1 MKNKIISITALIL
14 AITLFIFTGCNSTK
28 KPADETTA
36 APVAA
41 ETTSEADETVEA
53 AEKETEIVSEIVT
66 NEEGETEIVTEFVTK
81 EDEEITTKKPS
92 GKPESTTTK
101 KSFTTK
107 EIVEIFNTSANKIK
121 TDASKVVKNFEKRI
135 VNEDKTDIP
144 SAMGA
149 IAEDMMK
156 SMMGDDTEPIPFT
169 GKDEIRE
176 NFIVPQ
182 QSYVSKLTPDYVVK
196 AECKD
201 NGKTYEIYLKLKEHK
216 NPTAGIGV
224 GAVCDVIETHEI
236 AKKASFIKEFS
247 TTYYNCEIK
256 ATMDKASGRIT
267 HIVYSTPLV
276 MNMRVELLGTHT
288 GFIGFTFI
296 KDYTVTY

>member
-1 MKNKIISITALIL
+1 MKNKILSITALIL
-14 AITLFIFTGCNSTK
+14 AITLFILTGCNAEKEPEAETTTK
-28 KPADETTA
+28 ESLSATITQAETTA
-36 APVAA
+36 D
-41 ETTSEADETVEA
+41 SDEE
-53 AEKETEIVSEIVT
+53 ETEIVSEIVT
-66 NEEGETEIVTEFVTK
+66 NDEGETEIITEIVTK
-81 EDEEITTKKPS
+81 SEEITTKKNS
-92 GKPESTTTK
+92 DKTEHTTAK

-107 EIVEIFNTSANKIK
+107 EIVEMFNGSANKIK

-144 SAMGA
+144 SAMGSV
-149 IAEDMMK
+149 AESMMA

-169 GKDEIRE
+169 GKDEIIE

-182 QSYVSKLTPDYVVK
+182 QSYVSKLSPDYVVK

-201 NGKTYEIYLKLKEHK
+201 KGNTYEIYLKLKDHK

-236 AKKASFIKEFS
+236 AQKASFIKEFS

-256 ATMDKASGRIT
+256 ATMDKATGKIT
-267 HIVYSTPLV
+267 HIVYTTPLV
-276 MNMRVELLGTHT
+276 MNMTVNLLGTHS
-288 GFIGFTFI
+288 GSNGFTFI

>member
-14 AITLFIFTGCNSTK
+14 AITLFIFTGCNTEKEPKAETTTK
-28 KPADETTA
+28 ESLSATITQAETTA
-36 APVAA
+36 N
-41 ETTSEADETVEA
+41 SDEE
-53 AEKETEIVSEIVT
+53 ETEVVSEIVT
-66 NEEGETEIVTEFVTK
+66 NDEGETEIITEIVTK
-81 EDEEITTKKPS
+81 SEEITTKKS
-92 GKPESTTTK
+92 SDKTENTTAK
-101 KSFTTK
+101 KNFTTK
-107 EIVEIFNTSANKIK
+107 EIVEMFNGSANKIK

-144 SAMGA
+144 SAMGSV
-149 IAEDMMK
+149 AESIMA

-182 QSYVSKLTPDYVVK
+182 QSYVSRLSVDYVVK

-201 NGKTYEIYLKLKEHK
+201 KGNTYEIYLKLKDHK

-236 AKKASFIKEFS
+236 AQKASFIKEFS

-256 ATMDKASGRIT
+256 ATMDKTTGKIT
-267 HIVYSTPLV
+267 HIVYTTPLV
-276 MNMRVELLGTHT
+276 MNMTVDLLGTHS
-288 GFIGFTFI
+288 GSIGFTFI